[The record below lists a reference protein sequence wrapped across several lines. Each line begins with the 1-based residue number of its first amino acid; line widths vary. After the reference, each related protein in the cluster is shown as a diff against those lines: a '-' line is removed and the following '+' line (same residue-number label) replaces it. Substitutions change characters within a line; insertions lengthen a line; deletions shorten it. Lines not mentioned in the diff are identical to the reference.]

1 MSKKKSSEKNIEKKQ
16 TVQEAKADD
25 KNIDIVDKA
34 KGFADGH
41 KGLVLGCCMAAAT
54 AVGAVIG
61 HLVFPKVIGGDLDID
76 VTSALD
82 IDDDDEDEEDEE
94 DEDD

>member
-16 TVQEAKADD
+16 TVQEAQKDD
-25 KNIDIVDKA
+25 KNIDIATQA
-34 KGFADGH
+34 KGFAEGH
-41 KGLVLGCCMAAAT
+41 KGLILGCCLAAAT

-82 IDDDDEDEEDEE
+82 IDDDDEDDDEE
-94 DEDD
+94 DD